1 MNIYLIVAVFLINS
15 IVVFSQQLHPLHV
28 LDDKE
33 NQQKWVDSVYQSL
46 SLEQRV
52 GQLFMVDLFSS
63 DPKARIDGI
72 KKMIT
77 EHHIGG
83 IIFSKGGP
91 GRQAKITNDFQ
102 KVAKVPLMIAMDAEW
117 GLAMR
122 LDSTF
127 AFPWNMTLG
136 AIEDPALI
144 YKVGKRIGE
153 HNKRLG
159 VHINFAPVVDINTN
173 PNNPIIG
180 NRSFGEDRD
189 QVTLQSAAFMQGM
202 QSAGVLANAKHFP
215 GHGDTDTDSH
225 KTLPTITFSQQ
236 RIDSVELYPYRHL
249 FSRGLASVM
258 VAHLNVPSLEPRQN
272 YPSSL
277 SKPIVTDLLKHKMGF
292 QGLIFTDALN
302 MKGVSNFTSPGEV
315 DLAAFKAG
323 NDVLLISENVPRAIS
338 LIVESY
344 HKGDISEERLAHSV
358 KKILMAKYKVGLHQ
372 YKPIKTKFLYEELNS
387 PLDHKL
393 YEELI
398 ENAITIVKNSKEVL
412 PIKDLENKKF
422 AYVNFG
428 DADGQPFL
436 KQLQKYG
443 EVDWV
448 KANGLDDLI
457 TKLKAYETVIIGFH
471 KPNDNPWQ
479 GFKITQR
486 ELTWIYEIARTNKVI
501 LNIFTRPYALLD
513 IKTTTHF
520 EGVIVSYQ
528 NSNVAQEISAQII
541 FGARAA
547 KGKLPVSA
555 GEAFPV
561 NSRVTTNHL
570 GRLRYGTPESVGMNS
585 ARLKE
590 VDRLAQRVITE
601 GMAPGA
607 QVLIARHGKVIFQ
620 KSYGYHTQE
629 KKIPVEDDHMYDVA
643 SLTKILASV
652 PILMKLA
659 DQGVITLESTLGDLL
674 PEYRLSNKSY
684 IALKELLSHYAG
696 LKSWIPFYRTTMDSN
711 VKRPS
716 PKYYSP
722 IQQPGFSAIVT
733 EKLFARNDI
742 EDSIQKIILESDVNR
757 PVKYLYSDL
766 PYYILKK
773 FIEKHYGKSLEDVVQ
788 EEYYRSL
795 GANLTGYLP
804 TKRFPLTKIPPTE
817 LDTDFR
823 MQKVHGFVHDQGAA
837 MMGGVNGHA
846 GIFSNANDIAK
857 IMQLYV
863 QRGFYG
869 GKRYFAPEA
878 LDLFNTCYF
887 CDNNVRRGVG
897 FDKPQLGTVGPTCGC
912 VSMTSFGHSGF
923 TGTYTW
929 ADPESEIVYVFLSN
943 RTYPDVNNR
952 KLISSNIRTDIQQAI
967 YDAIDY

>member
-1 MNIYLIVAVFLINS
+1 MNKYLIAAILLINS
-15 IVVFSQQLHPLHV
+15 FVGFSQQLHPLHV
-28 LDDKE
+28 LDDYE
-33 NQQKWVDSVYQSL
+33 NQQKWVDSIYDAMSL
-46 SLEQRV
+46 DQRV

-63 DPKARIDGI
+63 DPKSKIAAI
-72 KKMIT
+72 KKLIT
-77 EHHIGG
+77 DHHIGG

-102 KVAKVPLMIAMDAEW
+102 KTSKTPLLIAMDAEW

-136 AIEDPALI
+136 AIEDPQLI

-189 QVTLQSAAFMQGM
+189 NVTLKSTAFMQGM

-215 GHGDTDTDSH
+215 GHGDTDSDSH
-225 KTLPTITFSQQ
+225 KTLPTISFSKQ
-236 RIDSVELYPYRHL
+236 RIDSVELYPYKHL
-249 FSRGLASVM
+249 FTRGLASVM

-277 SKPIVTDLLKHKMGF
+277 SKPIVTDLLKENMGF

-302 MKGVSNFTSPGEV
+302 MKGASNFTAPGEV
-315 DLAAFKAG
+315 DLAAFQAG
-323 NDVLLISENVPRAIS
+323 NDVLLISENVPKAMS
-338 LIVESY
+338 LIIESY
-344 HKGDISEERLAHSV
+344 HKGDITEERLEHSV

-372 YKPIKTKFLYEELNS
+372 YNPIKTKFLYEELNS
-387 PLDHKL
+387 PLDYQL

-398 ENAITIVKNSKEVL
+398 ENAVTVVKNSKDVL
-412 PIKDLENKKF
+412 PIKNLENKKF

-436 KQLQKYG
+436 KQLQKYAQ
-443 EVDWV
+443 VDWV
-448 KANGLDDLI
+448 KATSLDNLI
-457 TKLKAYETVIIGFH
+457 NQLQAYETVIIGFH
-471 KPNDNPWQ
+471 KPNDNPWRSY
-479 GFKITQR
+479 KMTQR

-513 IKTTTHF
+513 LKTTTNF
-520 EGVIVSYQ
+520 EGILVSYQ
-528 NSNVAQEISAQII
+528 NSEVAQGISAQLI

-561 NSRVTTNHL
+561 NTKITTNYL
-570 GRLRYGTPESVGMNS
+570 GRLSYGTPESVGMNTQK
-585 ARLKE
+585 LKK
-590 VDRLAQRVITE
+590 VDSLAKLVVLQN
-601 GMAPGA
+601 MAPGA
-607 QVLIARHGKVIFQ
+607 QVLVARHGKVIFQ
-620 KSYGYHTQE
+620 KNYGYHTQE
-629 KKIPVEDDHMYDVA
+629 KKIAVEDDHIYDVA

-652 PILMKLA
+652 PILIKLA
-659 DQGVITLESTLGDLL
+659 DQGVLNLESTLGDLL
-674 PEYRLSNKSY
+674 PEFKLSNKSF

-696 LKSWIPFYRTTMDSN
+696 LKSWIPFYRSTLDSIT
-711 VKRPS
+711 KKPS
-716 PKYYSP
+716 STYYRSLP
-722 IQQPGFSAIVT
+722 EPGFSLQVT
-733 EKLFARNDI
+733 ENLYARD
-742 EDSIQKIILESDVNR
+742 DLKDTIQKIIIESDVSS

-773 FIEKHYGKSLEDVVQ
+773 FIENHYDKTLDEIIQ
-788 EEYYRSL
+788 EEYYSSL
-795 GANLTGYLP
+795 GANYTGYLP
-804 TKRFPLTKIPPTE
+804 TKRFPLSKIPPTE
-817 LDTDFR
+817 IDNDFR
-823 MQKVHGFVHDQGAA
+823 MHKVHGFVHDQGAA
-837 MMGGVNGHA
+837 MTGGVNGHA

-857 IMQLYV
+857 IMQMYV

-869 GKRYFAPEA
+869 GKRYFHPES

-887 CDNNVRRGVG
+887 CDKNVRRGVG

-929 ADPESEIVYVFLSN
+929 ADPDSEIVYVFLSN

-952 KLISSNIRTDIQQAI
+952 ELIRSNIRTQIQQAI